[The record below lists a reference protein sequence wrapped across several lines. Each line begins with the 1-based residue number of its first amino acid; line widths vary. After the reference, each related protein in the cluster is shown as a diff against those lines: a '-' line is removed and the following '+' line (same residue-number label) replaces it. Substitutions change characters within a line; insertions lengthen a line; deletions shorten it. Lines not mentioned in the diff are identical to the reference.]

1 MGLLS
6 GIMGNV
12 SEINP
17 EKLEKELVPL
27 MVEGEKVDKVFK
39 LIRDLVVFTNKR
51 IITIDKQGITGK
63 KTQYLSIPYK
73 SIKYFS
79 KEGAGHLDLDAEIKI
94 WLSGEDTPIEFEFK
108 RGTGV
113 DEVYQIISQYILL
126 N

>member
-1 MGLLS
+1 MGILS
-6 GIMGNV
+6 GIMGNA

-17 EKLEKELVPL
+17 EKLEKELIPL
-27 MVEGEKVDKVFK
+27 MVEGEQIDKVFK

-51 IITIDKQGITGK
+51 IILIDKQGITGK
-63 KTQYLSIPYK
+63 KTEYLSIPYK

-94 WLSGEDTPIEFEFK
+94 WLSGEDAPREFEFK
-108 RGTGV
+108 RGNGV
-113 DEVYQIISQYILL
+113 DEVYRIISNYTLL